1 MKYERQKKE
10 RASHRQ
16 RDMAIYRYSL
26 AGVLSFGEIG
36 AKFHLSGARASQ
48 IASRI
53 AKERAKK
60 C

>member
-10 RASHRQ
+10 RASHRT
-16 RDMAIYRYSL
+16 RDMAIYRYSI
-26 AGVLSFGEIG
+26 AGVLSFKEIG
-36 AKFHLSGARASQ
+36 AKFNLTGARASQ